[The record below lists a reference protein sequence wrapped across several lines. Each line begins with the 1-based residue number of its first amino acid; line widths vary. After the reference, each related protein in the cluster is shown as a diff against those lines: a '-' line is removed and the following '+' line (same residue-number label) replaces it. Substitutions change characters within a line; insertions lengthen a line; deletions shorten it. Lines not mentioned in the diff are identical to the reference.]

1 MQVEILE
8 PKGYCV
14 GVSHAISVALSAKK
28 EHPECDIFV
37 LGMLV
42 HNDFVIQKL
51 EEKGIHTVSSLD
63 DIPFKNV
70 VVFTAHGHDEKLD
83 DLAKNKGLIIYD
95 AICPIVKKNISII
108 KKELEEGHQIIYIG
122 IPPHPETIAATSID
136 KNVLLYPVNGDF
148 DFSKVN
154 DESPLVVNQT
164 TLNILEL
171 GDIHKNILRHLPKAR
186 IADEICFSTRQRQ
199 ENIKNIDDKNV
210 NMIII
215 IGDKKSSNSTRLW
228 EVAKLSHPNIPSIM
242 VSSNED
248 LDLSLI
254 RNKKHIV
261 LASGASVAEETI
273 DAIYQTI
280 NSLN

>member
-1 MQVEILE
+1 MRVEILE

-14 GVSHAISVALSAKK
+14 GVSRAISVALSAKK
-28 EHPECDIFV
+28 EHPECEVFV

-51 EEKGIHTVSSLD
+51 EEKGIHTAFSLD
-63 DIPFKNV
+63 EIPAGNI
-70 VVFTAHGHDEKLD
+70 VVFTAHGHDERLD
-83 DLAKNKGLIIYD
+83 DLAIKKGLIIYD
-95 AICPIVKKNISII
+95 AICPIVKKNISTI
-108 KKELEEGHQIIYIG
+108 KKELEEQHQIIYIG

-136 KNVLLYPVNGDF
+136 DNVLLYPVTGEF
-148 DFSKVN
+148 GFSKVK

-171 GDIHKNILRHLPKAR
+171 GDIHKNILHHLPKAR

-199 ENIKNIDDKNV
+199 ENIKSIDEKDV
-210 NMIII
+210 DMIIV

-228 EVAKLSHPNIPSIM
+228 EVAKISHPNITSIM
-242 VSSNED
+242 VSSKDN

-261 LASGASVAEETI
+261 LASGASVADETI